1 MAKQLRQSSSWPR
14 EKENVKRKIFK
25 ESQSHKIPA
34 RTSIKSRPWK
44 AEICLEYKIV
54 FESLRYAKGKKIE
67 HLRYA
72 NREPNSKLNTY
83 EQGTKLKV
91 IISDQ

>member
-1 MAKQLRQSSSWPR
+1 MIL
-14 EKENVKRKIFK
+14 K

-34 RTSIKSRPWK
+34 GTSIKSRLWT
-44 AEICLEYKIV
+44 AEICMEYKIV

-67 HLRYA
+67 HLRYE
-72 NREPNSKLNTY
+72 NGEPNSNSNTC